1 METTLFDAQG
11 EPIAYLSDDYDRT
24 IYLWDGHPVAY
35 LYQEQHVYGFNG
47 RHLGWFIEQILY
59 DENGDRVGFTFV
71 SCPTAV
77 AKEPV
82 KPKKSPRDEIKP
94 RWKAPATP
102 NLGFEPSA
110 RPLADFLKQG
120 RIVRARPERP

>member
-11 EPIAYLSDDYDRT
+11 EPVAYLSDDYDRT

-35 LYQEQHVYGFNG
+35 LYEEQHVYGCNG

-59 DENGDRVGFTFV
+59 DEQGERIGFTFV

-77 AKEPV
+77 AKEPA
-82 KPKKSPRDEIKP
+82 KAKKLPRDEIKP

-102 NLGFEPSA
+102 NLRFEPSP
-110 RPLADFLKQG
+110 RPLADFLAQG
-120 RIVRARPERP
+120 KIVRARP

>member
-1 METTLFDAQG
+1 METTIFDGQG
-11 EPIAYLSDDYDRT
+11 NPVAYLSDDYDRT

-35 LYQEQHVYGFNG
+35 LYEEQHVYGFNG
-47 RHLGWFIEQILY
+47 RHLGWFIEQVLY
-59 DENGDRVGFTFV
+59 DENGERVGFTFV

-82 KPKKSPRDEIKP
+82 KSKKFPRDEITS
-94 RWKAPATP
+94 RWKVPATP
-102 NLGFEPSA
+102 NLGFQPST

-120 RIVRARPERP
+120 RIVRVRPQP

>member
-11 EPIAYLSDDYDRT
+11 NPVAYLSDDYDRT

-35 LYQEQHVYGFNG
+35 LYEEQHVYGFNG
-47 RHLGWFIEQILY
+47 RHLGWFIEQVLY
-59 DENGDRVGFTFV
+59 DENGERVGFTSV

-82 KPKKSPRDEIKP
+82 KPKKFPRDEMTS
-94 RWKAPATP
+94 RWKVPATP
-102 NLGFEPSA
+102 SLGFQPST

-120 RIVRARPERP
+120 RIVRVRPEP